1 MSNDSEISHKL
12 LEKLAEKRAAEAAQ
26 KQQEQLDLSQWA
38 AYVPDIEID
47 AKVLPPQELAFDEF
61 FKLTPITEAY
71 QKWCGKSP
79 VIKNG
84 VEVKAS
90 CPNPDHPDN
99 EPSCSFN
106 TEKQVFMCFKCG
118 FGGDIYTLAALNKGY
133 PVPGYQENN
142 LFRQLKNEMLAD
154 YGMQVET
161 TLAGEK
167 IVVQQ
172 PELPEQVATVSYT
185 PEGAAHAAQ
194 EEQDDDLDP
203 KRLHEEI
210 KWRRFIPDGTF
221 LRAYLEA
228 TTTDTCPE
236 EFHFWLGMQAL
247 GLAVGRNVT
256 LNERSPVKGNLFV
269 CLTGPSGTGKS
280 RAKSTMLKLIRD
292 NIPYKKDDAVPE
304 GTRILSDAAS
314 GEIIV
319 KMFQHE
325 IIDLTTGKGT
335 GSYLPVRLLF
345 EAEELAGIVTKSSR
359 QGNSLKDVMSRM
371 YDCHDTIESNSLA
384 NQLAAILPFGS
395 ALTTTQNKSIRDLV
409 TKKDDNSGFVNRW
422 IFATGVMKTPTHI
435 DRTNLDLTRAGGL
448 IRLINSQA
456 SKPYAIEWEPD
467 ADKLYEDFFH
477 SRIVPLKKSVDSNLL
492 ERIDLTMKK
501 VFLLLAI
508 NKRERIL
515 TRQTVLDGLNIWDY
529 LCESYGVVEK
539 QIAATEQ
546 GDHQD
551 FVLKSIQRM
560 SKNGR
565 PPTARDIYKAAKHR
579 IPDVGTVR
587 KMLENFCALGVVV
600 EFKKPTSTTGGRP
613 TTVYTLAN
621 QISPT

>member
-1 MSNDSEISHKL
+1 MSNGSPISHKL

-26 KQQEQLDLSQWA
+26 KQQQQNDLSQWA
-38 AYVPDIEID
+38 EYVPDIEID
-47 AKVLPPQELAFDEF
+47 TNVLPQQELAFDEF
-61 FKLTPITEAY
+61 FRITPITEAY

-79 VIKNG
+79 IIKNG

-90 CPNPDHPDN
+90 CPNPDHPDSD
-99 EPSCSFN
+99 PSCSFN
-106 TEKQVFMCFKCG
+106 TKKNVFMCFKCG

-133 PVPGYQENN
+133 PVPGYQEQS

-154 YGMQVET
+154 FGLHVET

-167 IVVQQ
+167 VVVQQ
-172 PELPEQVATVSYT
+172 EFTQEPPPNVSCT
-185 PEGAAHAAQ
+185 PEGAAQAAKED
-194 EEQDDDLDP
+194 EEDELDP

-210 KWRRFIPDGTF
+210 KWRNFVPENTF

-256 LNERSPVKGNLFV
+256 LNERSPVKANLFV

-280 RAKSTMLKLIRD
+280 RAKSTLLKLIRD

-325 IIDLTTGKGT
+325 IVDLSTGKGT
-335 GSYLPVRLLF
+335 GSYLPVRVLF

-435 DRTNLDLTRAGGL
+435 DRTSLDLTRAGGL

-456 SKPYAIEWEPD
+456 SKSYSIDWDQD

-477 SRIVPLKKSVDSNLL
+477 SRIVPLKRSVDSNLL

-508 NKRERIL
+508 NKREKTL
-515 TRQTVLDGLNIWDY
+515 TRKTVLDGLHVWDY

-539 QIAATEQ
+539 QIAATET
-546 GDHQD
+546 GDNQD
-551 FVLKSIQRM
+551 FVLKTIQRL
-560 SKNGR
+560 SQNGKST
-565 PPTARDIYKAAKHR
+565 TANHIYKASKHR

-587 KMLENFCALGVVV
+587 KMLENFCALGVVT
-600 EFKKPTSTTGGRP
+600 EFRKPAGTTGGRP
-613 TTVYTLAN
+613 STVYVLSS
-621 QISPT
+621 QKS